1 MTSAKL
7 FTIAIAGGLLL
18 SSAFG
23 LADDNKKAP
32 PAPPAPPTAP
42 APGAIVPP
50 LPPMPPHQV
59 APMPPM
65 PPIPG
70 AGSGFSVQFHD
81 GKVEI
86 AGVKGLVDQQLD
98 DAIAKVAAEKNLP
111 PEVREK
117 LTKRLTKM
125 RDKLGK
131 KLDKIN
137 VTDMEQLGEELGQM
151 GDEIGQEM
159 EGFSDEMEKWG
170 DQYGK
175 DFAKNFKFKWNKDP
189 HGKINGHLHAQAND
203 DDDDDDDSA
212 DNDADVSVPDP
223 SDDDDD
229 IKDALKDLGDLA
241 LKPGQREA
249 IGKLR
254 TDSDKQVATAK
265 KELDRQSDAL
275 KGLLANP
282 NASDA
287 DVARAVDAVSSQEA
301 AIRKARLL
309 AWVDARRMLDAGQR
323 AKVEATAGKPPAPP
337 RPPAAPKAPA
347 APAAPK
353 AK

>member
-18 SSAFG
+18 SSALG

-32 PAPPAPPTAP
+32 PPPPAAPAPPA
-42 APGAIVPP
+42 AIVPP
-50 LPPMPPHQV
+50 LPPAPHPGV
-59 APMPPM
+59 PMPPM

-98 DAIAKVAAEKNLP
+98 VALAKVAAEKNLP

-117 LTKRLTKM
+117 LMKRLTKM

-131 KLDKIN
+131 KLDKLD
-137 VTDMEQLGEELGQM
+137 VTDMDQLGEQLGDMGEE
-151 GDEIGQEM
+151 ISQEM

-189 HGKINGHLHAQAND
+189 HGKINGHLHAQA

-212 DNDADVSVPDP
+212 DDDADVSVPDP

-229 IKDALKDLGDLA
+229 IKDAIKDLGDLA
-241 LKPGQREA
+241 LKPGQRDA

-254 TDSDKQVATAK
+254 SDSDKQVATAK

-282 NASDA
+282 SASDA

-323 AKVEATAGKPPAPP
+323 AKVEATAGKPPA
-337 RPPAAPKAPA
+337 APKPPGAPKPPA

-353 AK
+353 TK

>member
-7 FTIAIAGGLLL
+7 FMIAIAGGLLL

-23 LADDNKKAP
+23 LADDNKPP
-32 PAPPAPPTAP
+32 PAPPAPPAT
-42 APGAIVPP
+42 IVPP
-50 LPPMPPHQV
+50 IAPMP
-59 APMPPM
+59 PMPPM

-70 AGSGFSVQFHD
+70 AGSGFSVQLD
-81 GKVEI
+81 GGKLEI
-86 AGVKGLVDQQLD
+86 AGLKGFVDQQLD
-98 DAIAKVAAEKNLP
+98 DALAKVAAEKSLP
-111 PEVREK
+111 PQVRDK
-117 LTKRLTKM
+117 LTKRLAKI

-131 KLDKIN
+131 RLDKLDI
-137 VTDMEQLGEELGQM
+137 TDIDQLGDELGDM

-159 EGFSDEMEKWG
+159 EGFGDEMEKWG

-175 DFAKNFKFKWNKDP
+175 DFAKDFKFKWNKDP
-189 HGKINGHLHAQAND
+189 HGKINGHLHARAD
-203 DDDDDDDSA
+203 DDDDDDD
-212 DNDADVSVPDP
+212 DADVSVPDP

-229 IKDALKDLGDLA
+229 IKDALRDLGDLA
-241 LKPGQREA
+241 LKPAQRDA

-254 TDSDKQVATAK
+254 TESDKQVATAK

-275 KGLLANP
+275 KGLLASP

-309 AWVDARRMLDAGQR
+309 AWVDARRVLDAGQR
-323 AKVEATAGKPPAPP
+323 ARVEAAAKPPAALKAPKPPAPP
-337 RPPAAPKAPA
+337 AAPKT
-347 APAAPK
+347 K
-353 AK
+353 